1 MMEEGEEELLG
12 FEGEEE
18 AAAASCR
25 LRRVFSTRKVSKG
38 NV

>member
-1 MMEEGEEELLG
+1 MEEGEEELLG

-18 AAAASCR
+18 PAAAWSR
-25 LRRVFSTRKVSKG
+25 LRRVSSTRKVSKG